1 MEPPGEPQIEARAGP
16 QREPEVRARLRG
28 TGAGELGPHPAD
40 LGRQARASASATT
53 ELCAAEQARGTELDD
68 AILVVDSGRAAADPV
83 GARERDAEPASLER
97 DVKAHE
103 AGSLRDPAERTA
115 DGEAGERLDAGSVAL
130 REFYYQH
137 SKTVVNPATYIP
149 FVGSFLGNSD
159 TDFQKLTIIFD
170 ENDVVEHF
178 LYDETSQETKTPL
191 GF

>member
-1 MEPPGEPQIEARAGP
+1 MKSKRAVVQERMISVLMFSLVLAGCVAAGGSAQIKPDDVATLKEGVTTLS
-16 QREPEVRARLRG
+16 EVRAMFG
-28 TGAGELGPHPAD
+28 DPIQTGLT
-40 LGRQARASASATT
+40 S
-53 ELCAAEQARGTELDD
+53 
-68 AILVVDSGRAAADPV
+68 
-83 GARERDAEPASLER
+83 
-97 DVKAHE
+97 
-103 AGSLRDPAERTA
+103 
-115 DGEAGERLDAGSVAL
+115 DGH